1 MRLIGIRFQAGAT
14 TVTPTPL
21 DFTLIQSWLGRAYPV
36 ASVEWSQVTVDGPS
50 AWPFQAPEINA
61 FVRAIRTADVAGGVD
76 ARTHYYGLVGDNAAA
91 TFMRGLAS
99 GIPTTADPTT
109 VASGPCGGSTFGWD
123 TDGSY
128 GDWYTGHELGHTFGR
143 FHAEFCGAGGGAPYP
158 FTNGQLSNADG
169 AFVGFDVGDIANGL
183 PLRALPGTAWH
194 DVMSYCVNQWISS
207 FTYTGIRTR
216 LVAEDGMA
224 GAPLPAGRRRSGAR
238 RASGR
243 GGAMPSGT
251 IHVVATLNVTQR
263 TGELRHVTPVA
274 AIPPGQAALAS
285 GRPRRRA
292 RAGAGAGAAPTI
304 LLRVFGKGDA
314 LIAEYVA
321 PFIPD
326 ACRDAGDDVSGSIDV
341 FVPGA
346 SAATRLELLLDG
358 VVVDTFAPAAA
369 APPAV
374 SNIRAQRPG
383 GSRRR
388 GVVPARRAPP
398 APAVPHRTTTTPI
411 RCCRGRRRCRLDAA
425 RARPRAAPAPGRRA
439 GGPATGAAT
448 RYTVQVSV
456 DGGSTPAEVQRD
468 PAVIAAYL
476 GDEERLE
483 AAAPDPGPRQPPRS
497 LSHPSSRPT
506 TSLTSSQPLARVTA
520 VPRGGD
526 TTRRVV
532 FALIAIITS
541 GFLYVVVTE
550 QFSTSGRIGVVVAGL
565 IAIVALLAIVE
576 PGQQPRRAHLAR
588 LPANPS
594 TRPERGSRLDRQMA
608 RADRRRR
615 RVRQRPA
622 ALHRTLAEPSADVE
636 PLRRAAVDVIRGD
649 LPARVP
655 LRLKHGIN
663 VRVDFIYQRFSR
675 KIQALIDFVGHLLS
689 LVPYCLFAIWVVWDY
704 AFTSLFQRSPRWD
717 TWQVSNMSGK
727 VAERRRACRR
737 PRSKSCSWSGSRAS
751 WLCKPFAELIKPRFR
766 PRRRRTASPPRSCT
780 KSR

>member
-1 MRLIGIRFQAGAT
+1 MLPPAAPAGPDTGGPILLTCDGVEVTQAIQDMAHGVPLIAQKRTVARVYLSVGGLDPVTVSGVIRVRRVGSSGLGTAIRAQAPLTIDPALNGNLRLERESETRSLNFILPRQVLTAGQWEVRLSSLNRVQPHRALVVPSDARRTITFMASPPLRVRLIGIRFQAGAT
-14 TVTPTPL
+14 TVTPTAL

-50 AWPFQAPEINA
+50 AWPFEAPTINA

-76 ARTHYYGLVGDNAAA
+76 ARTHYYGLVGDNGAA

-143 FHAEFCGAGGGAPYP
+143 FHAEFCGAGGGAPFP
-158 FTNGQLSNADG
+158 FTDGQLSNADG

-216 LVAEDGMA
+216 LVAEDAMA
-224 GAPLPAGRRRSGAR
+224 GAPLPASRRRSGAK

-292 RAGAGAGAAPTI
+292 RAGTGAGAAPTI
-304 LLRVFGKGDA
+304 LLRLFGKGDA

-346 SAATRLELLLDG
+346 AAATRLELLLEG
-358 VVVDTFAPAAA
+358 VVVDTFASAAA

-374 SNIRAQRPG
+374 SNIRA
-383 GSRRR
+383 ST
-388 GVVPARRAPP
+388 PARAPARGRRTGLPRAARTGGP
-398 APAVPHRTTTTPI
+398 ASDDADADPVLSWTPAVPAG
-411 RCCRGRRRCRLDAA
+411 RG
-425 RARPRAAPAPGRRA
+425 PRAASRRA
-439 GGPATGAAT
+439 GARTPAAGGTAAGAGT

-456 DGGSTPAEVQRD
+456 DGGTTWQTVGYGLTEPQVRID
-468 PAVIAAYL
+468 RTVL
-476 GDEERLE
+476 GDAE
-483 AAAPDPGPRQPPRS
+483 
-497 LSHPSSRPT
+497 T
-506 TSLTSSQPLARVTA
+506 VKVRVTA
-520 VPRGGD
+520 
-526 TTRRVV
+526 TT
-532 FALIAIITS
+532 
-541 GFLYVVVTE
+541 GFRSVSTE
-550 QFSTSGRIGVVVAGL
+550 KTMKAS
-565 IAIVALLAIVE
+565 
-576 PGQQPRRAHLAR
+576 
-588 LPANPS
+588 
-594 TRPERGSRLDRQMA
+594 
-608 RADRRRR
+608 
-615 RVRQRPA
+615 
-622 ALHRTLAEPSADVE
+622 
-636 PLRRAAVDVIRGD
+636 D
-649 LPARVP
+649 L
-655 LRLKHGIN
+655 G
-663 VRVDFIYQRFSR
+663 
-675 KIQALIDFVGHLLS
+675 
-689 LVPYCLFAIWVVWDY
+689 
-704 AFTSLFQRSPRWD
+704 
-717 TWQVSNMSGK
+717 
-727 VAERRRACRR
+727 
-737 PRSKSCSWSGSRAS
+737 
-751 WLCKPFAELIKPRFR
+751 
-766 PRRRRTASPPRSCT
+766 
-780 KSR
+780 

>member
-1 MRLIGIRFQAGAT
+1 MRLIGIRFQSGAT

-76 ARTHYYGLVGDNAAA
+76 ARTHYYGLVGDNGAA

-109 VASGPCGGSTFGWD
+109 VASGPCGGGTFGWD

-158 FTNGQLSNADG
+158 FTDGQLSNADG

-292 RAGAGAGAAPTI
+292 SAGAGAGAAPTI

-314 LIAEYVA
+314 LIAEYAA

-326 ACRDAGDDVSGSIDV
+326 ACRDAGDDVSGSIDA

-346 SAATRLELLLDG
+346 SAATRLELVLDG

-374 SNIRAQRPG
+374 SNIRGSASRTRRSSHRRVAG
-383 GSRRR
+383 G
-388 GVVPARRAPP
+388 
-398 APAVPHRTTTTPI
+398 PHR
-411 RCCRGRRRCRLDAA
+411 RSRVGRRRRRSGAVVDAGSAGWTRPARGLAPRRRPDAGAGGAA
-425 RARPRAAPAPGRRA
+425 RRRHALHRPGERRRRHDVADRRLRAHRAAGPHRPHRARGRPDREGARHRDDRLPERVDREDDEGERA
-439 GGPATGAAT
+439 
-448 RYTVQVSV
+448 R
-456 DGGSTPAEVQRD
+456 
-468 PAVIAAYL
+468 IA
-476 GDEERLE
+476 
-483 AAAPDPGPRQPPRS
+483 
-497 LSHPSSRPT
+497 
-506 TSLTSSQPLARVTA
+506 
-520 VPRGGD
+520 
-526 TTRRVV
+526 
-532 FALIAIITS
+532 
-541 GFLYVVVTE
+541 
-550 QFSTSGRIGVVVAGL
+550 SGRTAAGVS
-565 IAIVALLAIVE
+565 
-576 PGQQPRRAHLAR
+576 AR
-588 LPANPS
+588 LPADS
-594 TRPERGSRLDRQMA
+594 
-608 RADRRRR
+608 
-615 RVRQRPA
+615 
-622 ALHRTLAEPSADVE
+622 
-636 PLRRAAVDVIRGD
+636 RAA
-649 LPARVP
+649 P
-655 LRLKHGIN
+655 
-663 VRVDFIYQRFSR
+663 
-675 KIQALIDFVGHLLS
+675 
-689 LVPYCLFAIWVVWDY
+689 
-704 AFTSLFQRSPRWD
+704 
-717 TWQVSNMSGK
+717 
-727 VAERRRACRR
+727 
-737 PRSKSCSWSGSRAS
+737 
-751 WLCKPFAELIKPRFR
+751 
-766 PRRRRTASPPRSCT
+766 
-780 KSR
+780 

>member
-1 MRLIGIRFQAGAT
+1 MLPPAAPAGPDTGGPILLTCDGVEVTQAIQDMAHGVPLIAQKRTVARVYLSVGGPDPVTVSGVIRVRRVGSIGLGTAIRAQAPLTIDPALNGNLRLKRESETRSLNFILPRQVLTAGQWEVRLSSLNRVQPHRALFVPSGARRTITFTASPPLRVRLIGIRFQSGAT

-109 VASGPCGGSTFGWD
+109 VASGPCGGGTFGWD

-158 FTNGQLSNADG
+158 FTDGQLSNADG

-292 RAGAGAGAAPTI
+292 SAGARAGAAPTI

-314 LIAEYVA
+314 LIAEYAA

-346 SAATRLELLLDG
+346 SAATRLELVLDG

-374 SNIRAQRPG
+374 SNIRGTAPT
-383 GSRRR
+383 RRSSHRRVAR
-388 GVVPARRAPP
+388 G
-398 APAVPHRTTTTPI
+398 PHR
-411 RCCRGRRRCRLDAA
+411 
-425 RARPRAAPAPGRRA
+425 
-439 GGPATGAAT
+439 
-448 RYTVQVSV
+448 
-456 DGGSTPAEVQRD
+456 
-468 PAVIAAYL
+468 
-476 GDEERLE
+476 
-483 AAAPDPGPRQPPRS
+483 RS
-497 LSHPSSRPT
+497 
-506 TSLTSSQPLARVTA
+506 RV
-520 VPRGGD
+520 G
-526 TTRRVV
+526 
-532 FALIAIITS
+532 
-541 GFLYVVVTE
+541 
-550 QFSTSGRIGVVVAGL
+550 
-565 IAIVALLAIVE
+565 
-576 PGQQPRRAHLAR
+576 
-588 LPANPS
+588 
-594 TRPERGSRLDRQMA
+594 
-608 RADRRRR
+608 RRRR
-615 RVRQRPA
+615 RSGAVVDAGGAGRTRPA
-622 ALHRTLAEPSADVE
+622 HGLAPRRRPDAGCRRPGHRRRHALHRP
-636 PLRRAAVDVIRGD
+636 G
-649 LPARVP
+649 
-655 LRLKHGIN
+655 
-663 VRVDFIYQRFSR
+663 
-675 KIQALIDFVGHLLS
+675 
-689 LVPYCLFAIWVVWDY
+689 
-704 AFTSLFQRSPRWD
+704 
-717 TWQVSNMSGK
+717 
-727 VAERRRACRR
+727 ERRRRHDVADRR
-737 PRSKSCSWSGSRAS
+737 LRAHRAAG
-751 WLCKPFAELIKPRFR
+751 PHR
-766 PRRRRTASPPRSCT
+766 PHRARGRPDREGARHRHDRLPERVD
-780 KSR
+780 REDDEGERARV

>member
-1 MRLIGIRFQAGAT
+1 MLPPAAPAGPDTGGPILLTCDGVEVTQAIQDMAHGVPLIAQKRTVARVYLSVGGPDPVTVSGVIRVRRVGSSGLGTAIRAQAPLTIEPALNGNLRLKRESETRSLNFILPRQVLTAGQWEVRLSSLNRVQPHRALSSRPAPGGPSPSPASPPLRVRLIGIRFQAGAT

-76 ARTHYYGLVGDNAAA
+76 ARTHYYGLVGDNGAA

-158 FTNGQLSNADG
+158 FTDGQLSNADG

-292 RAGAGAGAAPTI
+292 RAGGAGRPAAPTI

-326 ACRDAGDDVSGSIDV
+326 ACRDAGDDVSGSIDA

-346 SAATRLELLLDG
+346 SAATRLELVLDG
-358 VVVDTFAPAAA
+358 VVVDTFASAAA

-374 SNIRAQRPG
+374 SNIR
-383 GSRRR
+383 GSA
-388 GVVPARRAPP
+388 PAR
-398 APAVPHRTTTTPI
+398 APAS
-411 RCCRGRRRCRLDAA
+411 GRRTGL
-425 RARPRAAPAPGRRA
+425 PRAARDRR
-439 GGPATGAAT
+439 
-448 RYTVQVSV
+448 SC
-456 DGGSTPAEVQRD
+456 
-468 PAVIAAYL
+468 
-476 GDEERLE
+476 
-483 AAAPDPGPRQPPRS
+483 
-497 LSHPSSRPT
+497 
-506 TSLTSSQPLARVTA
+506 
-520 VPRGGD
+520 
-526 TTRRVV
+526 
-532 FALIAIITS
+532 S
-541 GFLYVVVTE
+541 G
-550 QFSTSGRIGVVVAGL
+550 
-565 IAIVALLAIVE
+565 
-576 PGQQPRRAHLAR
+576 
-588 LPANPS
+588 
-594 TRPERGSRLDRQMA
+594 
-608 RADRRRR
+608 RRRR
-615 RVRQRPA
+615 RSGAVVDAGAGRTRPA
-622 ALHRTLAEPSADVE
+622 RGLAPRRLADHGRRRHDGRRRHALHRPGEHRRRHDLADRW
-636 PLRRAAVDVIRGD
+636 LRAHRAAGPCR
-649 LPARVP
+649 PHRA
-655 LRLKHGIN
+655 
-663 VRVDFIYQRFSR
+663 
-675 KIQALIDFVGHLLS
+675 
-689 LVPYCLFAIWVVWDY
+689 
-704 AFTSLFQRSPRWD
+704 
-717 TWQVSNMSGK
+717 
-727 VAERRRACRR
+727 RRRPDREGARHRDHRVSAAC
-737 PRSKSCSWSGSRAS
+737 
-751 WLCKPFAELIKPRFR
+751 R
-766 PRRRRTASPPRSCT
+766 PRRR
-780 KSR
+780 

>member
-1 MRLIGIRFQAGAT
+1 MLPPAAPAGPDTDGPILLTCDGVEVTQAIQDMAHGVPLIAQKRTVARVYLSVGSPDAVTVSGVIRVRRVGSSGLGTAIRAQAPLTIDPAVNGNLRLKRESETRSLNFILPRQVLTAGQWEVRLSSLNRVQPHRALIVPTGARRTITFTASPPLRVRLIGIRFQAGAT
-14 TVTPTPL
+14 IVTPTPL

-76 ARTHYYGLVGDNAAA
+76 ARTHYYGLVADNAAA

-109 VASGPCGGSTFGWD
+109 VASGPCGGGTFGWD

-194 DVMSYCVNQWISS
+194 DVMSYCVNQWMSS

-285 GRPRRRA
+285 GRPRGRA
-292 RAGAGAGAAPTI
+292 RAGARAGAAPTI
-304 LLRVFGKGDA
+304 LLRVFGRGDA

-341 FVPGA
+341 FVTGA

-374 SNIRAQRPG
+374 SNIRA
-383 GSRRR
+383 ST
-388 GVVPARRAPP
+388 PARP
-398 APAVPHRTTTTPI
+398 
-411 RCCRGRRRCRLDAA
+411 
-425 RARPRAAPAPGRRA
+425 PAPGRRPGASRAARA
-439 GGPATGAAT
+439 GGPASDDDADPVLSWTPAGPAGRGTRAASRRAGARPPAGGPVTGAAT

-456 DGGSTPAEVQRD
+456 DGGSTWQTVGYGLTAPQVRID
-468 PAVIAAYL
+468 RTVL
-476 GDEERLE
+476 GD
-483 AAAPDPGPRQPPRS
+483 AQ
-497 LSHPSSRPT
+497 T
-506 TSLTSSQPLARVTA
+506 VKVRVTA
-520 VPRGGD
+520 
-526 TTRRVV
+526 TT
-532 FALIAIITS
+532 
-541 GFLYVVVTE
+541 GFRSVSTE
-550 QFSTSGRIGVVVAGL
+550 KT
-565 IAIVALLAIVE
+565 
-576 PGQQPRRAHLAR
+576 
-588 LPANPS
+588 
-594 TRPERGSRLDRQMA
+594 M
-608 RADRRRR
+608 
-615 RVRQRPA
+615 
-622 ALHRTLAEPSADVE
+622 
-636 PLRRAAVDVIRGD
+636 
-649 LPARVP
+649 
-655 LRLKHGIN
+655 K
-663 VRVDFIYQRFSR
+663 
-675 KIQALIDFVGHLLS
+675 
-689 LVPYCLFAIWVVWDY
+689 
-704 AFTSLFQRSPRWD
+704 
-717 TWQVSNMSGK
+717 
-727 VAERRRACRR
+727 
-737 PRSKSCSWSGSRAS
+737 AS
-751 WLCKPFAELIKPRFR
+751 ELG
-766 PRRRRTASPPRSCT
+766 
-780 KSR
+780 